1 MMDALTE
8 LAALEAADSFVSRHV
23 APSEA
28 EIGDML
34 AVVGAS
40 SLSDLAGR
48 TVPRVIRTQQ
58 AMDLPPPIDEAGVIA
73 ELRGLAARNGAGDAG
88 GGHQS

>member
-1 MMDALTE
+1 MMDPLSE

-28 EIGDML
+28 EIGEML

-40 SLSDLAGR
+40 SLDDLAGAHR
-48 TVPRVIRTQQ
+48 
-58 AMDLPPPIDEAGVIA
+58 
-73 ELRGLAARNGAGDAG
+73 AARDPHPIADGPAARDRRGR
-88 GGHQS
+88 GHRRTARRWRRATW